1 MNIQHSAIDKKMTD
15 SWMLNLANT
24 KITGELVFICVKSIS
39 ETITGILCHAVQ
51 YTI

>member
-1 MNIQHSAIDKKMTD
+1 
-15 SWMLNLANT
+15 MLKPANT
-24 KITGELVFICVKSIS
+24 KITEERVFISVKSIS